1 MNMKGIINVG
11 AAAIIAAM
19 LATPAAAQE
28 AGTYTGTSADGQ
40 GLTFVV
46 GQDSGTGN
54 LAITSAGIS
63 FSAPCRNSTVVLNQ
77 DWGTGLLQDIIHR
90 KTGKFSLTDAYFTF
104 TLQIDFSADGQSATG
119 TIKTFS
125 PTLDP
130 IGSAPTKALFCESP
144 EQTLSLTLQSTDTTT
159 TNVVKRSSHFVG
171 PSGNTR

>member
-11 AAAIIAAM
+11 GAAIIAAM
-19 LATPAAAQE
+19 LATPATAQVQQ
-28 AGTYTGTSADGQ
+28 GTYTGTSADGQ
-40 GLTFVV
+40 NLTFVV
-46 GQDSGTGN
+46 GIDSN
-54 LAITSAGIS
+54 NNDVAVTSAGIS
-63 FSAPCRNSTVVLNQ
+63 FSAPCRNSTVVLSQ
-77 DWGTGLLQDIIHR
+77 DWGTGLLQDIIKG

-104 TLQIDFSADGQSATG
+104 DISLDFTTDGTATG

-144 EQTLSLTLQSTDTTT
+144 EQTLSLTLQSSDTTT
-159 TNVVKRSSHFVG
+159 INVVKRSSHFVG